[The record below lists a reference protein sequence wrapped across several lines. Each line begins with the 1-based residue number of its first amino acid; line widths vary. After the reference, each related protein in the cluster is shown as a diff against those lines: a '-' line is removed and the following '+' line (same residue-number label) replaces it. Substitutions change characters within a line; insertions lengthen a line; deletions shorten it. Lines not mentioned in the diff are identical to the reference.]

1 MGNIMFKKLLLLILL
16 LLGGCATVDR
26 TIYLQ
31 SAEVNGPINH
41 PPIFISDSNRNIKIS
56 PWLSF
61 NSKTQ
66 LFGSSMVNSTRTYP
80 VDTISGHSQYNQNNV
95 TWNLPNVKGG
105 IDLDLPISQKVSIF
119 GSFHYSSQN
128 LDKEVGGS
136 FGFGFYSITE
146 NGAIRFNLGCTIQEF
161 KYDASSVVVENVDPV
176 FGKPY
181 TNITYY
187 HDINKNSNFDYFGN
201 ITYNTVSENMP
212 FNLFFSLAWFTQTIL
227 DYKPE
232 TPDTKVY
239 PFDYTVTTTDTRSET
254 STSFIS
260 FSPGIYVNLNPSM
273 RFVIGVN
280 ILKEIGDFSSDS
292 GSFGTSL
299 IIMPM
304 AKIDLM
310 L

>member
-1 MGNIMFKKLLLLILL
+1 MYKKLLLLVSL

-66 LFGSSMVNSTRTYP
+66 LMGSAMVNSSGAYRL
-80 VDTISGHSQYNQNNV
+80 DTISGNSPYNQNNV

-136 FGFGFYSITE
+136 FGFGFYSVNE
-146 NGAIRFNLGCTIQEF
+146 NGAIRFNIGGALQEF
-161 KYDASSVVVENVDPV
+161 QYDASTVVVENVDPV

-181 TNITYY
+181 TNVTYY
-187 HDINKNSNFDYFGN
+187 HDINKSSNFDYFGN
-201 ITYNTVSENMP
+201 ITYNTVSQNMP

-232 TPDTKVY
+232 SPDTRVY
-239 PFDYTVTTTDTRSET
+239 PFDYTVTTIDTRSET
-254 STSFIS
+254 STSFLS
-260 FSPGIYVNLNPSM
+260 FSPGIYVNLNPNM
-273 RFVIGVN
+273 RFVVGVN
-280 ILKEIGDFSSDS
+280 ILKEIGDFSSDF
-292 GSFGTSL
+292 GSLGSSL